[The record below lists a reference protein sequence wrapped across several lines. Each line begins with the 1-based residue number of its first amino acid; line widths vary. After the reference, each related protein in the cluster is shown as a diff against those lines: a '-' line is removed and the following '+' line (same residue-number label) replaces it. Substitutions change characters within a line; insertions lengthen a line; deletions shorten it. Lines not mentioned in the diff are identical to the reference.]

1 MSILKIRLL
10 IAFWESIAIIL
21 SILTLG
27 IIEHTSFNFIVGF
40 FGGGSFTISKL
51 ISLIIFILISFF
63 VFHFWFRVIDY
74 SNIMT
79 VSDDKLFK
87 TIEKFEISE
96 DVINSFRNS
105 IFKGGEL
112 KEAFY
117 KTYSDGGF
125 DYKDVH
131 KYVYKYNINRLDNI
145 LTLISTSKRLKFL
158 NDHKNLVDEMQN
170 KESELEV
177 IALK

>member
-1 MSILKIRLL
+1 
-10 IAFWESIAIIL
+10 
-21 SILTLG
+21 
-27 IIEHTSFNFIVGF
+27 
-40 FGGGSFTISKL
+40 
-51 ISLIIFILISFF
+51 
-63 VFHFWFRVIDY
+63 
-74 SNIMT
+74 MT

-87 TIEKFEISE
+87 TIDKFEISE

-105 IFKGGEL
+105 IFKCGEL
-112 KEAFY
+112 KESFY

-131 KYVYKYNINRLDNI
+131 KYVYRYNINRLDNI

-158 NDHKNLVDEMQN
+158 NEHKNLVDEMQN